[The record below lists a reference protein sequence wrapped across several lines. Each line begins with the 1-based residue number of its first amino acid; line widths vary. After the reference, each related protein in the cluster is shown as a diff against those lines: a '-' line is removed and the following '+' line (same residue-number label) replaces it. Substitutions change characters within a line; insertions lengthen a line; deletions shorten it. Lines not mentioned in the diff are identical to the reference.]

1 MAKKVQK
8 KTNKKV
14 PAKAPEPRVKDF
26 LDLIAPT
33 AVKFNTDHYVCG
45 GTYRCTL
52 ALRSYPA
59 STEELALLRR
69 LGEKSGVTVHIY
81 NRRTS
86 AAEEDKIIHNAENKN
101 KLDRAAPAA

>member
-1 MAKKVQK
+1 MAKKAQK
-8 KTNKKV
+8 KTNKRA
-14 PAKAPEPRVKDF
+14 PAKPSEPRVKDF

-33 AVKFNTDHYVCG
+33 AVKFNTDHYICG

-69 LGEKSGVTVHIY
+69 LGEKSGVTLHIY
-81 NRRTS
+81 NRKVS
-86 AAEEDKIIHNAENKN
+86 VAEEDKKP
-101 KLDRAAPAA
+101 L

>member
-8 KTNKKV
+8 KTNKRV
-14 PAKAPEPRVKDF
+14 PSKPSEPRVKDF

-33 AVKFNTDHYVCG
+33 AVKFNTDHYICG

-59 STEELALLRR
+59 STFLPLMP
-69 LGEKSGVTVHIY
+69 LGVKYLKGFS
-81 NRRTS
+81 
-86 AAEEDKIIHNAENKN
+86 
-101 KLDRAAPAA
+101 L